1 MVINLTE
8 AERRILAN
16 QELILAKL
24 YPEEEW
30 HLKHAKVYECWFS
43 TEYEKV
49 LNVDR
54 DSFYAEYQETLN
66 ILNMFAGI
74 YNIRET
80 VEKAGQLKDIVE
92 SDLNLIKYTWF
103 DHNRDPHYWYA
114 QFLINENWYYKN
126 LKSDNGVWVWAL
138 PRYRKLLIAWE
149 NLIREKKTDYWKE
162 DLIYLINNTR

>member
-1 MVINLTE
+1 MIINLTE

-30 HLKHAKVYECWFS
+30 HLNHAKVYEYWFS
-43 TEYEKV
+43 TEYEEV

-54 DSFYAEYQETLN
+54 DGSYTEYKETLN
-66 ILNMFAGI
+66 ILNMFSGI

-80 VEKAGQLKDIVE
+80 VEKDGQLKDIIE
-92 SDLNLIKYTWF
+92 SDLNLIKYRWF
-103 DHNRDPHYWYA
+103 DHNHDPHYWYA
-114 QFLINENWYYKN
+114 QFLINDKWDYKN

-149 NLIREKKTDYWKE
+149 NLIREKKNDYWKE